1 MVIEEMFLPVPKFGH
16 RRLKN
21 DYGPTIFE
29 LSGLIIGL
37 IRLQNTHG
45 RTTENAISPK
55 TQKEPTAVGFMADIY
70 CLGIA

>member
-1 MVIEEMFLPVPKFGH
+1 MVPWLLKSFLPVPKFGH

-21 DYGPTIFE
+21 DHEPVISE

-45 RTTENAISPK
+45 GAT
-55 TQKEPTAVGFMADIY
+55 
-70 CLGIA
+70 